1 MLHDRNKFVLVEILG
16 ITLFNR
22 MKELWFKGIDDLK
35 PVLFLDTY
43 LIKKNFILF
52 AKKNTHI

>member
-1 MLHDRNKFVLVEILG
+1 MLHDRNEFVLVEILG

-35 PVLFLDTY
+35 PVLFANEVASTSSAGGIVDD
-43 LIKKNFILF
+43 
-52 AKKNTHI
+52 